1 MKLTAEASFD
11 LDERRKVWI
20 SLSGDGVEPED
31 AATVAPALAEAV
43 TEQAAQAYAQAVA
56 RFPEIT
62 GKTTPTA
69 TFQD

>member
-1 MKLTAEASFD
+1 MKLVAEATFD

-20 SLSGDGVEPED
+20 SLSADDVETEQ
-31 AATVAPALAEAV
+31 AVIVAPALAEGV
-43 TEQAAQAYAQAVA
+43 TEQAAQAYAQAIA

-62 GKTTPTA
+62 GKPTATA